1 MNKDNLQKIESA
13 LEELRPFL
21 RKDGGDIEL
30 VNVEGSTVYV
40 RLLGNCVGCPVN
52 QMTLRAGVETTIK
65 QHVPE
70 ITEVINLSD

>member
-1 MNKDNLQKIESA
+1 MNTDNLHKIESA

-21 RKDGGDIEL
+21 QKDGGDIEL
-30 VNVEGSTVYV
+30 VNVEDNKVFV

-65 QHVPE
+65 QYVPE